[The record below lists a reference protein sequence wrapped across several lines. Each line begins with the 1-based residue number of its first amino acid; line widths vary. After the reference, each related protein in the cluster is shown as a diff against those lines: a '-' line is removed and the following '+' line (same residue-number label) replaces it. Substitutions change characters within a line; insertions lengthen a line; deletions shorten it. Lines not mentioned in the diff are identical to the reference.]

1 MVKLALADDLVAR
14 VNRLAVLVDLA
25 QELLVTRIIGSSTY
39 ITGNRKEGQGKTGKP
54 IEGAQWTLEI
64 HHRAEMPFIGHH
76 ARSETKNSTRILK

>member
-1 MVKLALADDLVAR
+1 VVKLALADDLVAR

-54 IEGAQWTLEI
+54 MKGRSGLS
-64 HHRAEMPFIGHH
+64 RFITAPRCLSSATMREAKQKIVH
-76 ARSETKNSTRILK
+76 EF